1 MTAAAMTHASSAA
14 WVSTQK
20 ASAVAR
26 PKEAGASQA
35 GARDFS
41 QRL

>member
-1 MTAAAMTHASSAA
+1 MIQASSAA

-26 PKEAGASQA
+26 PNDTGASQA